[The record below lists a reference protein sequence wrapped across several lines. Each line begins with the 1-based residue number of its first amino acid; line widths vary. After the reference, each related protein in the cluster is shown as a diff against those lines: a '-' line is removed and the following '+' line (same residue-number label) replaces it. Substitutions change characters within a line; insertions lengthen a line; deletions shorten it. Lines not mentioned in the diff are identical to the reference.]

1 MSRYDN
7 LVRALASG
15 DIESSKAFWRSKQWT
30 ADERARARRLLTTAR
45 DLCLEVLA

>member
-7 LVRALASG
+7 MLHALASG
-15 DIESSKAFWRSKQWT
+15 DLESAKAFWRSTRWT

-45 DLCLEVLA
+45 DLSLEVLP

>member
-7 LVRALASG
+7 LLHALASG
-15 DIESSKAFWRSKQWT
+15 DLESAKCFWRSKFWT

-45 DLCLEVLA
+45 DLCLEVLS

>member
-15 DIESSKAFWRSKQWT
+15 DIESAKAFWRSTRWT

-45 DLCLEVLA
+45 DLCLEVL